1 MQEDD
6 LISSGSELSEHE
18 PVEEEDELDDDSDDN
33 LIEEEEEEDE
43 LDELVF
49 NLFYTA
55 GLSLL

>member
-33 LIEEEEEEDE
+33 LIEEEDE